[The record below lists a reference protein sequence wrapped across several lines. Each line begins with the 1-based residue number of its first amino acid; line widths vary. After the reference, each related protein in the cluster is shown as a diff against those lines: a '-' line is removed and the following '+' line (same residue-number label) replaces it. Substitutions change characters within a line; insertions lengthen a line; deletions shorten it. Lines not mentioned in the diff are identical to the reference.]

1 MKSDNVMLHPPFDK
15 FPYQHALSIIDKLEY
30 LGEEASPYEVAPG
43 TDLCTSDT
51 YYTLGF
57 LAFLHAFG
65 KVVSQDDKWFLDPK
79 GEPLS
84 EKPYRFTLI
93 ADAVEILQV
102 LMKEPQFPSE
112 IDLLLPELSEQTVN
126 DYLYIFSLLAQ
137 KGKVEQLSTG
147 WDATYIL
154 TPW

>member
-1 MKSDNVMLHPPFDK
+1 MKFDNVMLRPPFDK
-15 FPYQHALSIIDKLEY
+15 FPYHHALSIIDKLEY
-30 LGEEASPYEVAPG
+30 LGEESSPYEVAPG

-57 LAFLHAFG
+57 LVYLHAFG

-93 ADAVEILQV
+93 ADAVKILKV
-102 LMKEPQFPSE
+102 LMKGPQVTSE
-112 IDLLLPELSEQTVN
+112 IDLLFPKLSEQTVN
-126 DYLYIFSLLAQ
+126 DYFYVLSLLAQ
-137 KGKVEQLSTG
+137 KGKVEQQSIG

-154 TPW
+154 SPW